1 MKPYP
6 LSEPGPS
13 KRFMKLGEVL
23 CKKYALTSFRNGGCS
38 LAILAIN
45 EALEAAAMIAE
56 EQKQIDVAACNSQP
70 QVVWDADE

>member
-1 MKPYP
+1 MGV
-6 LSEPGPS
+6 L
-13 KRFMKLGEVL
+13 MTLGEVL

-56 EQKQIDVAACNSQP
+56 EQKQVDVAVRIRGLKWSKSVISIPEA
-70 QVVWDADE
+70 A